1 MTRRS
6 LSRLPLFFFTLKPI
20 SLLWYEPFSLL
31 TRLFH
36 SCCLISQQSGEIMQ
50 IKTDRMVDEKPTGVL
65 FWNFRD
71 QVLKRFRFMLNC
83 FRKWRCFIL
92 VNQLTCTVLK
102 ANQTETKS
110 VLKWSNCWSFFKKN
124 TILGEH
130 IAYNVYSSSSGAC
143 VIYPWRSAVSQ
154 HIKFKL
160 GALCF
165 V

>member
-6 LSRLPLFFFTLKPI
+6 LSRLPLFF
-20 SLLWYEPFSLL
+20 LLWNLLAFYDEPFSLL

-36 SCCLISQQSGEIMQ
+36 SCCLIIQQSGEIMQ